1 VRRIKSIGYIPL
13 IPAFSRWRRSN
24 NICLDT
30 YAGERGLGDGKLIQV
45 NAMNLT
51 NKTDSRMQS
60 AILQ

>member
-1 VRRIKSIGYIPL
+1 VKRIKSIGYIPL

-24 NICLDT
+24 NICVDI
-30 YAGERGLGDGKLIQV
+30 YAGGLGDGKLKQV

-51 NKTDSRMQS
+51 NKADSRKQS